1 VASLLLCLLVV
12 QPAASSPEAAA
23 PSYAVERLSVEH
35 LQAPAPCSR
44 DGCDDPTLLA
54 IDVPSPR
61 LSWVLVP
68 SAGKRG
74 VVQAAYQ
81 IQVHQQR
88 LGLRQPPNAGPGSPQ
103 PGKLVWDS
111 GRVASNRT
119 TLIECCGGA
128 ELLSDT
134 TYVCTPRPN
143 DPSHQP
149 ALPPASQHHPLPQ
162 PPPITTP
169 SFPLRRRTLHGPQ
182 PVHSH

>member
-1 VASLLLCLLVV
+1 MAMGVVRPTITTFPPRMVGTAGARVASLLLCLLVV

-88 LGLRQPPNAGPGSPQ
+88 LGLQQPPNAAGGSPQ

-134 TYVCTPRPN
+134 TYVCTPLPN
-143 DPSHQP
+143 DPT
-149 ALPPASQHHPLPQ
+149 PPHHS
-162 PPPITTP
+162 P
-169 SFPLRRRTLHGPQ
+169 S
-182 PVHSH
+182 S